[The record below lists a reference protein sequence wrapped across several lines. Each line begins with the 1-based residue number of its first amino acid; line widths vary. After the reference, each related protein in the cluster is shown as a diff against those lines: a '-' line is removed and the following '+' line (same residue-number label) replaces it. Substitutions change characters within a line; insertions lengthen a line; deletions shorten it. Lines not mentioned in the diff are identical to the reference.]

1 MTDVQPKAIIDTAR
15 MSALQWAAVAMT
27 VCLNGLD
34 GFDVLS
40 ISFASPQIS
49 KAWGV
54 SQATLGWLLSME
66 LFGMGAGS
74 IILGGVADKVGRRP
88 VMFGCLLAMMIG
100 MFGAAYSNAVGVLLA
115 WRLLTGLGIGG
126 MLATT
131 NAAVAEYANNRWRPL
146 ALAFMVAGYPLGGVL
161 GGLVVR
167 HLLASGSWRD
177 IFTFGALT
185 AAVFVPLLWL
195 FAPES
200 VAFLDRRRPPRALE
214 RINRTLVRFG
224 HAAVAQLPARSAAWQ
239 KASIADILRPGLMA
253 ATLLITLAYFT
264 HYISFYFVLKWAPKI
279 TVDSGFTSQAAAGV
293 LTFFNMGGVIGITL
307 FGVAALRFRLKSLL
321 IITLFIAG
329 IAVIAFGYATAS
341 ITRLTAAATLAGWM
355 DNGAMVGLYSLFA
368 TVFPTHVRATGTG
381 FAIGIGRSGA
391 MLAPVIAGYLF
402 QAGLSV
408 ATVALIMALGS
419 FVAVLALLLLRVP
432 RHGELV
438 PRSTAAAAAALPSAD
453 SLL

>member
-1 MTDVQPKAIIDTAR
+1 MSDFQPKAIIDNGH
-15 MSALQWAAVAMT
+15 MSPAQWVAVAIT
-27 VCLNGLD
+27 VGLNALD

-66 LFGMGAGS
+66 LFGMGAGA
-74 IILGGVADKVGRRP
+74 IVLGGAADKIGRRP
-88 VMFGCLLAMMIG
+88 VMFSCLLAMMIG
-100 MFGAAYSNAVGVLLA
+100 MYGAARSNEVGVLLA

-146 ALAFMVAGYPLGGVL
+146 ALAFMVAGYPLGGTL
-161 GGLVVR
+161 GGIVVR
-167 HLLASGSWRD
+167 HLLVGGSWRD
-177 IFTFGALT
+177 IFTFGAAT

-200 VAFLDRRRPPRALE
+200 VAFLDRRRPQGALQ
-214 RINRTLVRFG
+214 RINRVLVRFG
-224 HAAVAQLPARSAAWQ
+224 HAAVAQLPAPPGESR
-239 KASIADILRPGLMA
+239 KASIADILRPGLLT

-264 HYISFYFVLKWAPKI
+264 HYITFYFLLKWAPKI
-279 TVDSGFTSQAAAGV
+279 TVDSGFTAQAAAGV
-293 LTFFNMGGVIGITL
+293 LTWFNVGGVIGITL
-307 FGVAALRFRLKSLL
+307 FGATALRFPLKPLL
-321 IITLFIAG
+321 VSTLFIASV
-329 IAVIAFGYATAS
+329 ALIAFGYSTSSITSIIATA
-341 ITRLTAAATLAGWM
+341 TMAGWM
-355 DNGAMVGLYSLFA
+355 DNATMVGLYSLFA

-391 MLAPVIAGYLF
+391 MLSPVIAGYLF

-408 ATVALIMALGS
+408 KTVAPIMALGS
-419 FVAVLALLLLRVP
+419 LVAGLALLVLRVP
-432 RHGELV
+432 RHGEL
-438 PRSTAAAAAALPSAD
+438 ALRSAD
-453 SLL
+453 VRAAGLSSPGSAR